1 MLLNQEDV
9 NNLEGIQ
16 ARAKEM
22 IKELGVP
29 VIQWVFPLCTSRPD
43 IWEDC
48 QITGCVLFG
57 SGKTRRCGLTC
68 LQLSCQQPVNYC
80 VFSPPPG
87 LSVYIFKVLLKIVAS
102 NLFAL
107 ISWIIADSVC
117 LRPPWVLEQATVA
130 PHNSAFPRESV
141 SGDKDSPPLFPLT
154 CLDIKRVRFKPV
166 SLETYHLPCLFLVP
180 LLGVWAKS
188 YQAIAQEADLKS
200 VFPISL
206 MSKQPRLQ
214 WRELV
219 KLLQPSRPECFTQRS
234 QGPTQ
239 LPRRPGA
246 NEALFLLAT
255 SSLRLGS
262 SMLSFRLSEG
272 MESCVQPGKRGGGC

>member
-1 MLLNQEDV
+1 MSF
-9 NNLEGIQ
+9 
-16 ARAKEM
+16 RA
-22 IKELGVP
+22 V
-29 VIQWVFPLCTSRPD
+29 
-43 IWEDC
+43 
-48 QITGCVLFG
+48 
-57 SGKTRRCGLTC
+57 
-68 LQLSCQQPVNYC
+68 
-80 VFSPPPG
+80 
-87 LSVYIFKVLLKIVAS
+87 
-102 NLFAL
+102 
-107 ISWIIADSVC
+107 
-117 LRPPWVLEQATVA
+117 TVA
-130 PHNSAFPRESV
+130 PHNSALPRESV
-141 SGDKDSPPLFPLT
+141 SGDKDSPPLLPLT
-154 CLDIKRVRFKPV
+154 CLDIKRVRFKPI

-188 YQAIAQEADLKS
+188 YQAITQEADLKS

-246 NEALFLLAT
+246 SEALFLLAT